1 MRSTGIR
8 QSSERVVS
16 DYSINIF
23 DSVDNNAIFDTVS
36 NYLINNIKYMS
47 CTPSNPKLDK
57 LLELTNNDV
66 RKSTEYLATIE
77 DTSFREWYQE
87 KTGRDF
93 NEESIDANT
102 VNAIIAYNNRK
113 TINTQDYVQ
122 NVRTSRTGIFGNDI
136 AKEDHAINILSTI
149 YLKSQGS
156 IRKALAN
163 RKRKGEK
170 EALKDKAGNELSPQA
185 AIKLTMITYLN
196 RHLKENDKKLT
207 QEQKAYVG
215 TIIRNLYDGGNYN
228 RNELF
233 DIVINSP
240 EVVSLS
246 KEFGIDTNE
255 DFESNDDV
263 KEDSEQNSRQDDQE
277 TIAALRADWSE
288 LSDQRKDIDKNVS
301 KEVKEWFARLPKTNS
316 NSFINEQPDTSNN
329 TYSGIAESATFSSS
343 FKALN
348 NYGNFSSVETM
359 VESFHTIAE
368 RFKEVSHLEY
378 AARLL
383 EDEANVQIRNKIFT
397 QLKQSIWERNEVIQ
411 SADGSNIVTKNRN
424 TFPKLNLQ
432 NKILNSFDSL
442 IHNPSIMANDIAV
455 LDELKNRLSTL
466 NNSNTNEIQ
475 EISEKLAAIFN
486 KYNFG
491 INRQGVVNYIR
502 SFGDSQL
509 SNITSLINDL
519 LEFNKVVANASNI
532 LKIDNEAQ
540 RIYYAGEYS
549 KAKNDEEYTVVPFDK
564 SQLQYKGGYANNIA
578 NRISDR
584 FKDYQIVDSEFNSI
598 NAENN
603 LVSDILKNNYISKF
617 FERINDNRYND
628 NPTANTEL
636 RDYLVKFTN
645 IPQYQYSNI
654 LIEKTLSNGKVI
666 PGLLRLTDTGYELTE
681 YYREFGAQLYNG
693 VSNEVTGKAKSYKD
707 INALEWDIITLN
719 EYANNGDN
727 YEMAKGVKKS
737 KFFTQTP
744 SDAPKTFVFNS
755 YKLDYAGL
763 FNTGNY
769 RANYE
774 GKMSYYYGN
783 NKRQDVKSNSTLEA
797 IKRGERTST
806 TRYESDGNIDYWKKI
821 KVGDIVKFENN
832 NGETVLVRII
842 SPLKKLDNNIDVDI
856 WSKKEGWNKE
866 YFEREV
872 RPRLNEAWQF
882 EYELINNTYSIN
894 HGHPIY
900 VAYANIY
907 AKELAEMAQ
916 AINFLFETTVEN
928 GVVTIMSDENGKPK
942 IKEEFKD
949 LRKSEARLNYHYR
962 KGILDG
968 NGRPTGNVFKFRSLL
983 IDKVKNLSRYNSETA
998 KSVDMNWL
1006 FEGGDVFSLLYGGK
1020 NSEISLI
1027 QDENGEYNIRLT
1039 GELRNSVYNYIDNYI
1054 NYRIQESV
1062 AKYYSDKEFVD
1073 KYKNASQESFN
1084 SFIAEM
1090 VLNYEIQY
1098 NNLNDMFFG
1107 DEAYYKDS
1115 RDTIKRNKEYQA
1127 GGLAYAGYDLYN
1139 VQKHLGDITVAPN
1152 KTISIDSS
1160 FKYITLEDIQSSG
1173 KVLDDLKKQLDI
1185 ANVSKETRAFIL
1197 KQFSKDKSEVTDAQ
1211 SFITLDEFVRRMYL
1225 RGEYDSYKDLIEA
1238 LYDETKPID
1247 NVKLGELSKKIQV
1260 QKNFYYDLEIDNDA
1274 KLANPIQIK
1283 NAEFVLI
1290 PRFLGNSEL
1299 GALAKYM
1306 TDNNI
1311 GQVNFTTTEKATTNR
1326 VLEFWDSHG
1335 KFPSKDK
1342 LKQFNLDVQTKYK
1355 TGWYSNLYTQQ
1366 DIPQHMDGENK
1377 AGLQIVK
1384 KLIDNIGNTPEGQSL
1399 IKDFFDNFTANIQD
1413 SFKDAASR
1421 IGVSIDARGN
1431 VVYEEG
1437 KVKIDN
1443 NQFIALIKDEL
1454 TRRGLDSNYRKYAE
1468 INPETG
1474 LPYMPAWTNLV
1485 RSKIENI
1492 VNSIFTNRV
1501 TRQVLP
1507 GFHASQVSDVGI
1519 TALSGRTDLRD
1530 LMQSKVEEKHGYSL
1544 GRKLTYHKDG
1554 SQIVEILLPKW
1565 MVKAYNTYD
1574 NEGNLV
1580 HEVTLEDLQNAGLD
1594 TMIGY
1599 RIPTEGKQ
1607 SIAVMKVVGLLDES
1621 QGSTIVVPDEWVLQT
1636 GADFDIDSIYGIYH
1650 TAYFDRNGKPHK
1662 VEYID
1667 GEDEVSTYR
1676 RYIGYINS
1684 LIDKETRKAT
1694 NSEFTKEE
1702 FKEARKAARETV
1714 RKANEEYDKF
1724 LTDQVRDLIAETD
1737 ETWAELPREI
1747 KDNLTI
1753 TFKSKEL
1760 KFGERVDAIVS
1771 KMDFYKSEY
1780 ANDEYVAKFAQQYRN
1795 IQSVI
1800 NEQREFYQNVK
1811 DNAEQLAIDYADE
1824 TRRARLEQ
1832 TIQARAEIVGAMS
1845 LEEFSQL
1852 TVAQQNTRDA
1862 RNNKIVDTFINI
1874 MNLPVSIGENLS
1886 SSNFEDIKAAKSN
1899 IFEGLSET
1907 YRNINSVIAQN
1918 WYRDAN
1924 MSGARLKAISVNRD
1938 NFASIGNKAKTI
1950 IDGAHGGFRFVYTY
1964 NTEKEAKDAQAKLR
1978 KRFRDVTRSGK
1989 EVMVDHNQL
1998 GWSYDNLNIDNRLI
2012 TPYSSET
2019 TALILDGV
2027 KEGGVP
2033 NVDLYTFDVYKS
2045 IVDCGANYET
2055 SILFVNQPVI
2065 TELIARQNANDNV
2078 FGETGFNPLIGLRR
2092 DMYIRLAKTV
2102 GIPANSIT
2110 KKTRLKDVKAMLE
2123 ARGITINEDELLE
2136 EGIRVT
2142 ELREHLKD
2150 DVEST
2155 SYNNTDNLIYQI
2167 KALRAF
2173 EYFKE
2178 IGDQINT
2185 NMMVIT
2191 SDKFGAGKSANEI
2204 DNVINRITD
2213 IKNNNIARIKKGNP
2227 VLKAVTEEGNKYLID
2242 AIYPKISFNTINDI
2256 NQDDSESA
2264 YPSLYYQLK
2273 YSCIATEKI
2282 IRDSEIF
2289 KTQTPQFRELV
2300 SKFDVRNLQTIQQL
2314 ESFIINMSQ
2323 AQSNFVNTNRF
2334 ITRSDNE
2341 FIPSYNLN
2349 LISSQQ
2355 NTRARLYGYTDV
2367 VGSFD
2372 MSDMSEKNVEAFM
2385 KLSPA
2390 NKVVLIQRY
2399 TSDDNL
2405 FKNLN
2410 VEYKG
2415 RRNSYDRISIID
2427 STISTESQYQMFR
2440 NAWHSNNPF
2449 VKLTAMDLVRYSMVV
2464 EGYKFKGGTVS
2475 KIIPVELLYGQ
2486 DTGIDSDNGV
2496 SIATNIINDSDKA
2509 INSMIQYGSETGTY
2523 ERLSNDDKAIEKL
2536 RDLFFRTNPNN
2547 PDVLTFENKKYKE
2560 SNKIVFNR
2568 LGVGMLSFK
2577 EAQERRMITG
2587 SEDNRKYRHYAKTN
2601 DNNKVLR
2608 LYKLVYDNDVVYMLP
2623 TNPLEQNEIGE
2634 VSVNPDNNRMYLPL
2648 DILEEVSIRQHDPA
2662 FISSINIAMNSDIR
2676 KFVVLP
2682 KVFEVGA
2689 SLLIEEAFPNSTVLT
2704 SPIKGQQIDTSRRYI
2719 IATTDNQAILDTIE
2733 FLEAVGITNYV
2744 VAAPNMNYGNIRKL
2758 INDRNNEDIAAKR
2771 LQTAMTKLEANE
2783 IQLRKKK
2790 SDNSESPYYAQLK
2803 ASINQT
2809 IEDVNVNGIGFVPVL
2824 QTVVDNTG
2832 FRAGGYFRYEKEGN
2846 VYIVTNLGRITTKSV
2861 SLTPDYMYSK
2871 KVTINSVS
2879 QLQFPRRN
2887 AITQVVKENARL
2899 YKFANN
2905 NIIRVQTEDNFINED
2920 ILESA
2925 LIDNDKEINDYIS
2938 RVIES
2943 VERSNANVEEAAL
2956 NDAFRSFTAIDLR
2969 SNTATKLNDNLR
2981 EQALRIINGYTNRRI
2996 DDFLFDIHNFF
3007 TTYVTNPDGT
3017 YKLDENGNKIVQ
3029 EKWSITNKK
3038 LFDRMLEDETLRTR
3052 YEMFLDDINRFVED
3066 YSIIEAIQPY
3076 NIDEAYTVSETE
3088 EEIEGLRRTNDMLKQ
3103 IKDKFKRIKDL
3114 DNVVKRS
3121 TKMYF
3126 DNYITSLS
3134 SDPRVQSNM
3143 LSITEAFEDE
3153 NFFQFWL
3160 ADSQETHIPIVQIVL
3175 KQMMNQL
3182 RASEIEARD
3191 KKIAFTS
3198 AISAIIEDAKN
3209 NGIDVSLNDI
3219 LDENGNLLL
3228 PYNETFTEKLRLLKE
3243 AVKLA
3248 QIEDPNGRDGLIYK
3262 KAKDELEKFLI
3273 DNVEREYVKEMYQ
3286 EYYNTNQLL
3295 NKYPETYV
3303 KLMKLLHEEGDIL
3316 STMIDNDY
3324 STLTVQNE
3332 RRLNEIQS
3340 ELTEMRAV
3348 IDVDG
3353 NYKENYYEANA
3364 VNNYLLSRR
3373 QLNNKYKENRPKDAF
3388 TIRYKQAIEGLQ
3400 YPETFETYR
3409 ESAEW
3414 LKANTDYKLKGEF
3427 LDELKKAYMDTRAG
3441 NPFDSFVRT
3450 MAYGKYDETG
3460 VIDGTKF
3467 TEVQIANLKKHQEQM
3482 FAAAVGRVKPNEEQ
3496 AQKWLDEHISYI
3508 NTVYYEAMY
3517 VAMNKMGKVVFDKW
3531 YNENHVLNPIT
3542 KEYEP
3547 LAIWKQMVVKDE
3559 ANNMEYSPKY
3569 KWLETKVKDK
3579 YKNPNYDEVKLQPST
3594 NKYRNDK
3601 YYGMNNYQQQLY
3613 NEVDNLLNSLVK
3625 DKRSRAYINRGYL
3638 PNQAVEQPHQGFTDY
3653 WQDFKRS
3660 HGWYDTPNKSDIE
3673 LNLYKRFSNAPML
3686 HSLSEIKLLPIR
3698 EKQEGETTDEYLAY
3712 VRETQAKNN
3721 ELRKQRAQEN
3731 AERNNPNVL
3740 ERLNSFIDSMYNF
3753 NTRNDIAR
3761 LAKITSNQL
3770 RNMDI
3775 IKRNPNDKLMDNRLL
3790 SRITGKQ
3797 EIRTTKSD
3805 DSNIVKHFENQ
3816 VRKLVFNEFEMD
3828 EGTRSKVSRVMRNMV
3843 SSKFMMLNVT
3853 GGIANVLYGKTQI
3866 QMEMAAG
3873 QFFKYKDFRKGEN
3886 EWMQNIGSY
3895 LADAYNETTN
3905 NETNAVIRL
3914 FNVIESDMV
3923 TERYGKGNNPM
3934 GKLENLLFIQQTAG
3948 EHYMQNATLLAM
3960 LHSHRVVAVNGK
3972 NKVMSFEQFAMGLR
3986 EEALLKVL
3994 RKNNPELVTKYETF
4008 RDKVLESYIEKERYV
4023 KFKAD
4028 IITDFLRSVPKEIR
4042 EEFKATYKEDT
4053 KEERTKFE
4061 NHPSFR
4067 ESLILKN
4074 GVATLKPDSGL
4085 TNDDIAAFRNKV
4097 ISVNHQIHGIYDK
4110 IGANQ
4115 LQQSWWGALLMQFHK
4130 HLVPGF
4136 QKRFGYRL
4144 GHFDGIYNETR
4155 ESISKGTY
4163 VSLGEFIAM
4172 PFKKYYELNDS
4183 NELQAVRTLQGIAKG
4198 YADFVANLTTYYN
4211 ILPEYDKA
4219 NIRRCLGEWIA
4230 ITKAVALFVVGKL
4243 MLDDDDDSTQVADYI
4258 LYSADRLMSETIQYT
4273 PWGIANEGKKLYS
4286 QPVAALSIASDNL
4299 KLLEACCSYIITGN
4313 PDDLYYNSGT
4323 YSGENKLKVN
4333 IMKQI
4338 PLVNQ
4343 IIKHQRLGANN
4354 SYYKVRSSPFSG
4366 LGQVVANMITDEDEE

>member
-1 MRSTGIR
+1 MNLF
-8 QSSERVVS
+8 
-16 DYSINIF
+16 DSIDNNVIF
-23 DSVDNNAIFDTVS
+23 DNVS
-36 NYLINNIKYMS
+36 NNLINNIKCMS
-47 CTPSNPKLDK
+47 CIPSNPKLDK
-57 LLELTNNDV
+57 LLPLTNNDV

-77 DTSFREWYQE
+77 DNSFRDWYKE

-93 NEESIDANT
+93 NDENIDTNT
-102 VNAIIAYNNRK
+102 VNAIIAYNNRE
-113 TINTQDYVQ
+113 TINTKDYVQ
-122 NVRTSRTGIFGNDI
+122 NVRTSRTGVFGNDI
-136 AKEDHAINILSTI
+136 AKEDHAINILATI

-163 RKRKGEK
+163 KKRKGES
-170 EALKDKAGNELSPQA
+170 EVIKDKAGNELSPQS

-255 DFESNDDV
+255 DYEASDDV

-329 TYSGIAESATFSSS
+329 TYSGMAESATFSSS
-343 FKALN
+343 FKAIN
-348 NYGNFSSVETM
+348 NYGNFSSVEAM
-359 VESFHTIAE
+359 VESFHTIAA

-383 EDEANVQIRNKIFT
+383 EDEANVQMRNKIFT
-397 QLKQSIWERNEVIQ
+397 QLKQSIWERNEVVYSQ
-411 SADGSNIVTKNRN
+411 DGSNVVTKNRN

-466 NNSNTNEIQ
+466 KNSNTNEIQ
-475 EISEKLAAIFN
+475 EITEQIAAIFN

-491 INRQGVVNYIR
+491 INRQGVVNYVR
-502 SFGDSQL
+502 NFGDNQL
-509 SNITSLINDL
+509 SNISSIVDDL
-519 LEFNKVVANASNI
+519 LEFNKVVGKATNL
-532 LKIDNEAQ
+532 LKIDSEAQ
-540 RIYYAGEYS
+540 RIYYAGEY
-549 KAKNDEEYTVVPFDK
+549 AKTKENEEYVVVPFDK

-578 NRISDR
+578 NRISNR

-628 NPTANTEL
+628 NPVNNTEL

-645 IPQYQYSNI
+645 IPQYRYSNI
-654 LIEKTLSNGKVI
+654 LIEKTLSNGKIV

-727 YEMAKGVKKS
+727 YEMTKGVKKS

-755 YKLDYAGL
+755 YKLDYTGL
-763 FNTGNY
+763 FN
-769 RANYE
+769 AN
-774 GKMSYYYGN
+774 S
-783 NKRQDVKSNSTLEA
+783 
-797 IKRGERTST
+797 
-806 TRYESDGNIDYWKKI
+806 
-821 KVGDIVKFENN
+821 
-832 NGETVLVRII
+832 
-842 SPLKKLDNNIDVDI
+842 
-856 WSKKEGWNKE
+856 
-866 YFEREV
+866 
-872 RPRLNEAWQF
+872 
-882 EYELINNTYSIN
+882 SIN
-894 HGHPIY
+894 RGHPIY

-928 GVVTIMSDENGKPK
+928 GVVTIVSDENGKPK

-998 KSVDMNWL
+998 KNVDMNWL

-1039 GELRNSVYNYIDNYI
+1039 GELRNSVYNYIDSYI
-1054 NYRIQESV
+1054 NYRIQE
-1062 AKYYSDKEFVD
+1062 AITKYSSDKEFVD

-1084 SFIAEM
+1084 AFIAEM

-1139 VQKHLGDITVAPN
+1139 VQKHLGDIVVSPN
-1152 KTISIDSS
+1152 KTISVDSS
-1160 FKYITLEDIQSSG
+1160 FKYITLEDVQSKG
-1173 KVLDDLKKQLDI
+1173 GVIEDLKKQLKI
-1185 ANVSKETRAFIL
+1185 AKVSKETEAFVL
-1197 KQFSKDKSEVTDAQ
+1197 KQFAKDKSEVTDAQ

-1225 RGEYDSYKDLIEA
+1225 RGEYDNYKDLIEA
-1238 LYDETKPID
+1238 LYDESKPID
-1247 NVKLGELSKKIQV
+1247 NVKLEELSKKIQV

-1299 GALAKYM
+1299 GLLAKYM

-1326 VLEFWDSHG
+1326 VLEFWDAHG
-1335 KFPSKDK
+1335 KFPSKER
-1342 LKQFNLDVQTKYK
+1342 LKRFNEDIQTKYK

-1421 IGVSIDARGN
+1421 IGVEIDAKGN
-1431 VVYEEG
+1431 VVYEG
-1437 KVKIDN
+1437 NQAKIDN
-1443 NQFIALIKDEL
+1443 NQFISLIKDEL

-1507 GFHASQVSDVGI
+1507 GFHASQVSDIGM
-1519 TALSGRTDLRD
+1519 TELSGRSDLRD
-1530 LMQSKVEEKHGYSL
+1530 LMQSRVEEKHGYSL

-1554 SQIVEILLPKW
+1554 NQIVEILLPKW

-1574 NEGNLV
+1574 AEGNLIK
-1580 HEVTLEDLQNAGLD
+1580 EVTLEDLQSAGLD

-1607 SIAVMKVVGLLDES
+1607 SVAVMKVVGLLDES

-1650 TAYFDRNGKPHK
+1650 TATFDKNGKPQK
-1662 VEYID
+1662 VEYIE
-1667 GEDEVSTYR
+1667 GEDDAAVNR
-1676 RYIGYINS
+1676 RYNNYLFNNLSRENIQDARDIA
-1684 LIDKETRKAT
+1684 IDLSQEGLSYAEAYESAITKYAEQGGLY
-1694 NSEFTKEE
+1694 SKEE
-1702 FKEARKAARETV
+1702 F
-1714 RKANEEYDKF
+1714 
-1724 LTDQVRDLIAETD
+1724 
-1737 ETWAELPREI
+1737 
-1747 KDNLTI
+1747 
-1753 TFKSKEL
+1753 SK
-1760 KFGERVDAIVS
+1760 
-1771 KMDFYKSEY
+1771 
-1780 ANDEYVAKFAQQYRN
+1780 
-1795 IQSVI
+1795 
-1800 NEQREFYQNVK
+1800 
-1811 DNAEQLAIDYADE
+1811 
-1824 TRRARLEQ
+1824 
-1832 TIQARAEIVGAMS
+1832 
-1845 LEEFSQL
+1845 L

-2496 SIATNIINDSDKA
+2496 STATNIINDSDKA

-2662 FISSINIAMNSDIR
+2662 FINSINIAMNSDIR

-2704 SPIKGQQIDTSRRYI
+2704 SPIKEQQVDTSRRYI
-2719 IATTDNQAILDTIE
+2719 IASTDNQVILDTIE
-2733 FLEAVGITNYV
+2733 SLEAAGITNYV
-2744 VAAPNMNYGNIRKL
+2744 VVAPNMNYGNIRRF
-2758 INDRNNEDIAAKR
+2758 INERNNSDIAARR
-2771 LQTAMTKLEANE
+2771 LQSAMTKLEANE
-2783 IQLRKKK
+2783 VQLRKKK

-2809 IEDVNVNGIGFVPVL
+2809 INDVNVNGVGFVPVL

-2832 FRAGGYFRYEKEGN
+2832 FRAGGYFRYEKEGE
-2846 VYIVTNLGRITTKSV
+2846 VYIVTNLGRLTSKSV

-2871 KVTINSVS
+2871 KVTINSIA

-2899 YKFANN
+2899 DKFANN
-2905 NIIRVQTEDNFINED
+2905 NIIRVQTESDFINED

-2925 LIDNDKEINDYIS
+2925 LVDNDREINDYIS

-2956 NDAFRSFTAIDLR
+2956 NDAFRSFAAIDLR

-3126 DNYITSLS
+3126 DSYITSLS

-3228 PYNETFTEKLRLLKE
+3228 PYNETFTEKLRSLKE

-3400 YPETFETYR
+3400 YPETSETYR

-3547 LAIWKQMVVKDE
+3547 LPIWRQMVVKDE
-3559 ANNMEYSPKY
+3559 ANNMEYSAKY
-3569 KWLETKVKDK
+3569 KWLETKVKEQ

-3843 SSKFMMLNVT
+3843 SSKFMMLNIT

-4198 YADFVANLTTYYN
+4198 YVDFVANLTTYYN

>member
-1 MRSTGIR
+1 M
-8 QSSERVVS
+8 
-16 DYSINIF
+16 NLF
-23 DSVDNNAIFDTVS
+23 DSIDNNAIFGNVS
-36 NYLINNIKYMS
+36 NNLINNIKYMS
-47 CTPSNPKLDK
+47 CIPSNPKLDK
-57 LLELTNNDV
+57 LLPLTNNDV

-77 DTSFREWYQE
+77 DNSFRDWYKE

-102 VNAIIAYNNRK
+102 VNAIIAYNNRE

-122 NVRTSRTGIFGNDI
+122 NVRTSRTGVFGNDI
-136 AKEDHAINILSTI
+136 AKEDHAINILATI

-163 RKRKGEK
+163 KKRKGEN
-170 EALKDKAGNELSPQA
+170 EVIKDKAGNELSPQA

-288 LSDQRKDIDKNVS
+288 ISDQRKDIDKNVS

-329 TYSGIAESATFSSS
+329 TYSGIAESAGFSSS

-348 NYGNFSSVETM
+348 NYGNFSSVEAM
-359 VESFHTIAE
+359 VESFHTIAA

-432 NKILNSFDSL
+432 NKVLNSFDSL
-442 IHNPSIMANDIAV
+442 VHNPSIMNGDVAV
-455 LDELKNRLSTL
+455 LEELKNRLSTL
-466 NNSNTNEIQ
+466 NNSDTNEVQ

-491 INRQGVVNYIR
+491 INRQGVINYIR
-502 SFGDSQL
+502 SFGDSKL
-509 SNITSLINDL
+509 SNITSLVNDL

-549 KAKNDEEYTVVPFDK
+549 KAKNDEEYVVVPFDK

-628 NPTANTEL
+628 NPTANAEL

-654 LIEKTLSNGKVI
+654 LIEKTLSNGKII

-727 YEMAKGVKKS
+727 YEMTKGVKKS

-755 YKLDYAGL
+755 YKLDYTGL
-763 FNTGNY
+763 FNTN
-769 RANYE
+769 
-774 GKMSYYYGN
+774 
-783 NKRQDVKSNSTLEA
+783 
-797 IKRGERTST
+797 
-806 TRYESDGNIDYWKKI
+806 
-821 KVGDIVKFENN
+821 GDIY
-832 NGETVLVRII
+832 R
-842 SPLKKLDNNIDVDI
+842 
-856 WSKKEGWNKE
+856 
-866 YFEREV
+866 
-872 RPRLNEAWQF
+872 
-882 EYELINNTYSIN
+882 
-894 HGHPIY
+894 GHPIY

-928 GVVTIMSDENGKPK
+928 GVVTIVSDENGKPK

-962 KGILDG
+962 KSILDSNG
-968 NGRPTGNVFKFRSLL
+968 NPTGNVFKFRSLL

-998 KSVDMNWL
+998 KRVDMNWL
-1006 FEGGDVFSLLYGGK
+1006 FEEGNVFSLLYGGK

-1039 GELRNSVYNYIDNYI
+1039 GGLRNSVYNYIDNYI
-1054 NYRIQESV
+1054 NYRIQEAI
-1062 AKYYSDKEFVD
+1062 AKYSSDKEFVD

-1160 FKYITLEDIQSSG
+1160 FKYITLEDVQSSG

-1335 KFPSKDK
+1335 KFPSKEK

-1377 AGLQIVK
+1377 AGLQIIK

-1421 IGVSIDARGN
+1421 IGVEIDAKGN
-1431 VVYEEG
+1431 VVYEG
-1437 KVKIDN
+1437 NQAKIDN
-1443 NQFIALIKDEL
+1443 NKFISLIKDEL

-1507 GFHASQVSDVGI
+1507 GFHASQVSDIGM
-1519 TALSGRTDLRD
+1519 TELSGRSDLRD
-1530 LMQSKVEEKHGYSL
+1530 LMQSRVEEKHGYSL

-1574 NEGNLV
+1574 AEGNLIK
-1580 HEVTLEDLQNAGLD
+1580 EVTLKDLQSAGLD

-1607 SIAVMKVVGLLDES
+1607 SVAVMKVVGLLDES

-1650 TAYFDRNGKPHK
+1650 TATFDKNGKPQK
-1662 VEYID
+1662 VEYIE
-1667 GEDEVSTYR
+1667 GEDDAAVDR
-1676 RYIGYINS
+1676 RYNNYLFNNLSKENIQDARDIA
-1684 LIDKETRKAT
+1684 IDLSQEGLSYAEAYESAITKYAEQGGLY
-1694 NSEFTKEE
+1694 SKEE
-1702 FKEARKAARETV
+1702 F
-1714 RKANEEYDKF
+1714 
-1724 LTDQVRDLIAETD
+1724 
-1737 ETWAELPREI
+1737 
-1747 KDNLTI
+1747 
-1753 TFKSKEL
+1753 SK
-1760 KFGERVDAIVS
+1760 
-1771 KMDFYKSEY
+1771 
-1780 ANDEYVAKFAQQYRN
+1780 
-1795 IQSVI
+1795 
-1800 NEQREFYQNVK
+1800 
-1811 DNAEQLAIDYADE
+1811 
-1824 TRRARLEQ
+1824 
-1832 TIQARAEIVGAMS
+1832 
-1845 LEEFSQL
+1845 L

-1862 RNNKIVDTFINI
+1862 RNNKIVDTFIKI

-1886 SSNFEDIKAAKSN
+1886 SSNFEDIKAAKAN

-1938 NFASIGNKAKTI
+1938 NFASISNKAKTI
-1950 IDGAHGGFRFVYTY
+1950 VDGAHGGFRFTYTY
-1964 NTEKEAKDAQAKLR
+1964 STEKEAKDAQSKLG
-1978 KRFRDVTRSGK
+1978 KRFRDVTRKGK
-1989 EVMVDHNQL
+1989 EVTVDHNQL

-2055 SILFVNQPVI
+2055 SILFINQPVI

-2092 DMYIRLAKTV
+2092 DMYVRLAKAV

-2110 KKTRLKDVKAMLE
+2110 KKTRLKDVKKMLE
-2123 ARGITINEDELLE
+2123 SRGIEINEDELLE
-2136 EGIRVT
+2136 EGIKVT

-2178 IGDQINT
+2178 IGDQINS

-2204 DNVINRITD
+2204 DNVINRIND
-2213 IKNNNIARIKKGNP
+2213 IKENNVGRIKKGQP

-2242 AIYPKISFNTINDI
+2242 AIYPKTNFNTINDI
-2256 NQDDSESA
+2256 NQDELESA

-2300 SKFDVRNLQTIQQL
+2300 SKFGIRNLQTIQQL

-2341 FIPSYNLN
+2341 FIPSYNIN

-2355 NTRARLYGYTDV
+2355 DTRARLYGYTDI
-2367 VGSFD
+2367 VGNFD

-2390 NKVVLIQRY
+2390 NKVALIQRY
-2399 TSDDNL
+2399 TSDNNL

-2415 RRNSYDRISIID
+2415 RRNSYDRITIVD

-2440 NAWHSNNPF
+2440 NAWHNNNPF
-2449 VKLTAMDLVRYSMVV
+2449 IKLATMDLIRYSMVV

-2496 SIATNIINDSDKA
+2496 SSATNIINDSDRA
-2509 INSMIQYGSETGTY
+2509 INSMIQYGSEIGTY
-2523 ERLSNDDKAIEKL
+2523 ERASNDAATIEKL

-2547 PDVLTFENKKYKE
+2547 PDVLVFENKKYKE
-2560 SNKIVFNR
+2560 SNKITFNR
-2568 LGVGMLSFK
+2568 LGVGKLSFK
-2577 EAQERRMITG
+2577 EAQERGMITG
-2587 SEDNRKYRHYAKTN
+2587 SENNRRYRHYAKTN
-2601 DNNKVLR
+2601 DNNKTLR
-2608 LYKLVYDNDVVYMLP
+2608 LYKLVYYNDTVYMLP

-2634 VSVNPDNNRMYLPL
+2634 VSVNPDNNRMFLPL
-2648 DILEEVSIRQHDPA
+2648 DILEDVSINQYDAA
-2662 FISSINIAMNSDIR
+2662 FISSVNIGITSDTR
-2676 KFVVLP
+2676 KFMVLP
-2682 KVFEVGA
+2682 TVFERGA
-2689 SLLIEEAFPNSTVLT
+2689 DTLIEEVFPNSIVLT
-2704 SPIKGQQIDTSRRYI
+2704 SPIKEQQIDTSRKYI
-2719 IATTDNQAILDTIE
+2719 VAITDNNILLETIE
-2733 FLEAVGITNYV
+2733 SLDAAGVHDYV
-2744 VAAPNMNYGNIRKL
+2744 VAAPNMNYNNIRRI
-2758 INDRNNEDIAAKR
+2758 INERNNADIAAKR
-2771 LQTAMTKLEANE
+2771 LQAAMTKLDANE
-2783 IQLRKKK
+2783 VQLRKKK
-2790 SDNSESPYYAQLK
+2790 PDNSESPYYAQLK

-2809 IEDVNVNGIGFVPVL
+2809 INDVNVNGIGFVPVL
-2824 QTVVDNTG
+2824 QTVIDNTG
-2832 FRAGGYFRYEKEGN
+2832 FRPNGYFRYEKEGN

-2861 SLTPDYMYSK
+2861 NLAPDYSYSRK
-2871 KVTINSVS
+2871 TIINSVS
-2879 QLQFPRRN
+2879 QLEFPRRN
-2887 AITQVVKENARL
+2887 ALTQVVKENSRL
-2899 YKFANN
+2899 DKFANN
-2905 NIIRVQTEDNFINED
+2905 NIIRVQTENNFINED
-2920 ILESA
+2920 VLESA

-2943 VERSNANVEEAAL
+2943 VERSNANVEEVAL

-2981 EQALRIINGYTNRRI
+2981 EQALKIINGYTNRRI

-3017 YKLDENGNKIVQ
+3017 YKLDENGNKIVR

-3126 DNYITSLS
+3126 DSYITSLS

-3182 RASEIEARD
+3182 RTSEIEARD

-3198 AISAIIEDAKN
+3198 AISTIIEDAKN
-3209 NGIDVSLNDI
+3209 NGINVSLNDI

-3228 PYNETFTEKLRLLKE
+3228 PYNESFTDKLRSLKE

-3273 DNVEREYVKEMYQ
+3273 DNVEREYNKKFYQ
-3286 EYYNTNQLL
+3286 DYYNTNQLL

-3400 YPETFETYR
+3400 YPETSETYR

-3547 LAIWKQMVVKDE
+3547 LAIWRQMIVKDE

-3638 PNQAVEQPHQGFTDY
+3638 PNQAIEQPHQGFTDY

-3686 HSLSEIKLLPIR
+3686 HSLSEVKLLPIR
-3698 EKQEGETTDEYLAY
+3698 EQQEGETKEEYLTY

-3843 SSKFMMLNVT
+3843 SSKFMMLNIT

-3886 EWMQNIGSY
+3886 EWMQNVGSY

-3905 NETNAVIRL
+3905 NETNAIIRL
-3914 FNVIESDMV
+3914 FNVIESDMI

-4130 HLVPGF
+4130 HLVPGL

-4273 PWGIANEGKKLYS
+4273 PWGIVNEGKKLYS
-4286 QPVAALSIASDNL
+4286 QPVAALSIAQDNL
-4299 KLLEACCSYIITGN
+4299 RLLGALCSYIITGN
-4313 PDDLYYNSGT
+4313 PDDLYYNSGS
-4323 YSGENKLKVN
+4323 YSGENKLVVN
-4333 IMKQI
+4333 FFKQV

-4343 IIKHQRLGANN
+4343 IIKHERLGANN

-4366 LGQVVANMITDEDEE
+4366 LGQVAANMITDEDEE

>member
-1 MRSTGIR
+1 M
-8 QSSERVVS
+8 
-16 DYSINIF
+16 NLF
-23 DSVDNNAIFDTVS
+23 DSIDNNAIFGNVS
-36 NYLINNIKYMS
+36 NNLINNIKYMS
-47 CTPSNPKLDK
+47 CIPSNPKLDK
-57 LLELTNNDV
+57 LLTLTNNDV

-77 DTSFREWYQE
+77 DNSFRDWYKE

-102 VNAIIAYNNRK
+102 VNAVIAYNNRE

-122 NVRTSRTGIFGNDI
+122 NVRTSRTGVFGNDI

-170 EALKDKAGNELSPQA
+170 EVLKDKAGNELSPQA
-185 AIKLTMITYLN
+185 AVKLTMITYLN

-207 QEQKAYVG
+207 QEQKTYIG

-240 EVVSLS
+240 EVISLS

-255 DFESNDDV
+255 DYETNDDA
-263 KEDSEQNSRQDDQE
+263 KEGNEQDSRQEDPE
-277 TIAALRADWSE
+277 TIASLRADWSE
-288 LSDQRKDIDKNVS
+288 LADQRKDIDKNVS

-316 NSFINEQPDTSNN
+316 NSFINEKPDTASD
-329 TYSGIAESATFSSS
+329 TYSGIAESAGFSSS

-348 NYGNFSSVETM
+348 NYGNFSSVEAM

-368 RFKEVSHLEY
+368 RFEEVSHLEY

-411 SADGSNIVTKNRN
+411 SADGSNVVTKNRN

-442 IHNPSIMANDIAV
+442 VHNPSIMNGDVAV
-455 LDELKNRLSTL
+455 LEELKNRLSTL
-466 NNSNTNEIQ
+466 NNLNTNEIQ
-475 EISEKLAAIFN
+475 EISEELAAIFN

-540 RIYYAGEYS
+540 RIYYAGEYN

-578 NRISDR
+578 NRISDK

-654 LIEKTLSNGKVI
+654 LIEKTLSNGKII

-681 YYREFGAQLYNG
+681 YYREFGAQLFNG
-693 VSNEVTGKAKSYKD
+693 VNNGVTGKAKSYKD

-719 EYANNGDN
+719 EYVNNGDN

-755 YKLDYAGL
+755 YKLDYTGL
-763 FNTGNY
+763 FNTN
-769 RANYE
+769 
-774 GKMSYYYGN
+774 
-783 NKRQDVKSNSTLEA
+783 
-797 IKRGERTST
+797 
-806 TRYESDGNIDYWKKI
+806 
-821 KVGDIVKFENN
+821 GDIY
-832 NGETVLVRII
+832 R
-842 SPLKKLDNNIDVDI
+842 
-856 WSKKEGWNKE
+856 
-866 YFEREV
+866 
-872 RPRLNEAWQF
+872 
-882 EYELINNTYSIN
+882 
-894 HGHPIY
+894 GHPIY

-928 GVVTIMSDENGKPK
+928 GVVTIVSDENGKPK

-949 LRKSEARLNYHYR
+949 LRKSEARLNYHYH
-962 KGILDG
+962 KSILDRNG
-968 NGRPTGNVFKFRSLL
+968 NPTGNVFKFRSLL

-998 KSVDMNWL
+998 KRVDMNWL
-1006 FEGGDVFSLLYGGK
+1006 FEEGDVFSLLYGGK

-1039 GELRNSVYNYIDNYI
+1039 GGLRNSVYNYIDNYI
-1054 NYRIQESV
+1054 NYRIQEAI
-1062 AKYYSDKEFVD
+1062 AKYSSDKEFVD

-1084 SFIAEM
+1084 AFIAEM

-1160 FKYITLEDIQSSG
+1160 FKYITLEDVQSSG
-1173 KVLDDLKKQLDI
+1173 KVLDDLKKQLYI
-1185 ANVSKETRAFIL
+1185 AKVSKETRAFIL

-1299 GALAKYM
+1299 AALAKYM

-1311 GQVNFTTTEKATTNR
+1311 GQVNFTTTEKAATNR

-1335 KFPSKDK
+1335 KFPSKER
-1342 LKQFNLDVQTKYK
+1342 LKQFNLDIQTKYK

-1384 KLIDNIGNTPEGQSL
+1384 KLIDNIDNTPEGQSL

-1421 IGVSIDARGN
+1421 IGVEIDAKGN
-1431 VVYEEG
+1431 VVYEG
-1437 KVKIDN
+1437 NQAKIDN
-1443 NQFIALIKDEL
+1443 NQFISLIKDEL

-1507 GFHASQVSDVGI
+1507 GFHASQVSDIGM
-1519 TALSGRTDLRD
+1519 TELSGRSDLRD
-1530 LMQSKVEEKHGYSL
+1530 LMQSRVEEKHGYSL

-1574 NEGNLV
+1574 AEGNLIK
-1580 HEVTLEDLQNAGLD
+1580 EVTLEDLQSAGLD

-1607 SIAVMKVVGLLDES
+1607 SVAIMKVVGLLDES

-1650 TAYFDRNGKPHK
+1650 TATFDKNGKPQK
-1662 VEYID
+1662 VEYIE
-1667 GEDEVSTYR
+1667 GEDDAAVNR
-1676 RYIGYINS
+1676 RYNNYLFNNLSRENIQDARDIA
-1684 LIDKETRKAT
+1684 IDLSQEGLSYAEAYESAITKYAEQGGLY
-1694 NSEFTKEE
+1694 SKEE
-1702 FKEARKAARETV
+1702 F
-1714 RKANEEYDKF
+1714 
-1724 LTDQVRDLIAETD
+1724 
-1737 ETWAELPREI
+1737 
-1747 KDNLTI
+1747 
-1753 TFKSKEL
+1753 SK
-1760 KFGERVDAIVS
+1760 
-1771 KMDFYKSEY
+1771 
-1780 ANDEYVAKFAQQYRN
+1780 
-1795 IQSVI
+1795 
-1800 NEQREFYQNVK
+1800 
-1811 DNAEQLAIDYADE
+1811 
-1824 TRRARLEQ
+1824 
-1832 TIQARAEIVGAMS
+1832 
-1845 LEEFSQL
+1845 L

-1886 SSNFEDIKAAKSN
+1886 SSNFEDIKAAKAN

-1938 NFASIGNKAKTI
+1938 NFASISNKAKTI
-1950 IDGAHGGFRFVYTY
+1950 VDGAHGGFRFTYTY
-1964 NTEKEAKDAQAKLR
+1964 STEKEAKDARSKLR
-1978 KRFRDVTRSGK
+1978 KRFRDVTRKGK
-1989 EVMVDHNQL
+1989 EVTVDHNQL

-2055 SILFVNQPVI
+2055 SILFINQPII
-2065 TELIARQNANDNV
+2065 TELITRQNANDNV

-2092 DMYIRLAKTV
+2092 DMYIRLARTV

-2123 ARGITINEDELLE
+2123 AKGITINEDELLE
-2136 EGIRVT
+2136 EGIKVT

-2178 IGDQINT
+2178 IGNQINA

-2204 DNVINRITD
+2204 DDVINRIND
-2213 IKNNNIARIKKGNP
+2213 IKKNNVSRIKKGQP
-2227 VLKAVTEEGNKYLID
+2227 VLKAVTEKGNKYLIR
-2242 AIYPKISFNTINDI
+2242 AIYPKTNFNTINDI
-2256 NQDDSESA
+2256 NQDELESA

-2289 KTQTPQFRELV
+2289 KTQTPQFRKLV
-2300 SKFDVRNLQTIQQL
+2300 SKFGIRNLQTIQQL

-2341 FIPSYNLN
+2341 FIPSYNIN

-2355 NTRARLYGYTDV
+2355 DTRARLYGYTDI

-2390 NKVVLIQRY
+2390 NKVALIQRY
-2399 TSDDNL
+2399 TSDNNL

-2415 RRNSYDRISIID
+2415 RRNSYDRITIVD

-2440 NAWHSNNPF
+2440 NAWHNNNPF
-2449 VKLTAMDLVRYSMVV
+2449 IKLATMDLIRYSMVV

-2496 SIATNIINDSDKA
+2496 STATNIINDSDKA

-2523 ERLSNDDKAIEKL
+2523 ERLSNDDNAIEKL

-2560 SNKIVFNR
+2560 SNKIVFDR
-2568 LGVGMLSFK
+2568 LGVGVLSFK
-2577 EAQERRMITG
+2577 EAQERKIITG
-2587 SEDNRKYRHYAKTN
+2587 SENNRKYRHYAKTN

-2608 LYKLVYDNDVVYMLP
+2608 LYKLVYDNGVVYMLP

-2634 VSVNPDNNRMYLPL
+2634 VSVNPDNNRMFLPL
-2648 DILEEVSIRQHDPA
+2648 DILEEVSINQYDPA

-2682 KVFEVGA
+2682 KAFEAGA
-2689 SLLIEEAFPNSTVLT
+2689 NLLIEEAFPNSTVLT
-2704 SPIKGQQIDTSRRYI
+2704 SPIKEQRIDTSRRYI
-2719 IATTDNQAILDTIE
+2719 IASTDNQVILNTIE
-2733 FLEAVGITNYV
+2733 SLEAAGITNYI

-2758 INDRNNEDIAAKR
+2758 INDRNNIDIATKR

-2846 VYIVTNLGRITTKSV
+2846 VYIVTNLGRVTTKSV

-2887 AITQVVKENARL
+2887 TITQVVKENARL
-2899 YKFANN
+2899 DKFANN

-3029 EKWSITNKK
+3029 EKWSIINKK
-3038 LFDRMLEDETLRTR
+3038 LFDLMLKDETLRTS

-3126 DNYITSLS
+3126 DSYITSLS

-3209 NGIDVSLNDI
+3209 NGINVSLNDI

-3228 PYNETFTEKLRLLKE
+3228 PYNETFTEKLRSLKE

-3373 QLNNKYKENRPKDAF
+3373 QLNNKYKENRPKDTF

-3400 YPETFETYR
+3400 YPETSETYR

-3496 AQKWLDEHISYI
+3496 AQKWLEEHISYI

-3547 LAIWKQMVVKDE
+3547 LAIWRQMIVKDE

-3886 EWMQNIGSY
+3886 EWMQNVGSY

-3905 NETNAVIRL
+3905 NETNAIIRL
-3914 FNVIESDMV
+3914 FNVIESDMI
-3923 TERYGKGNNPM
+3923 TERYGKGNSPI

-4273 PWGIANEGKKLYS
+4273 PWGLANEGKKLYS
-4286 QPVAALSIASDNL
+4286 QPVAALSIAQDNL
-4299 KLLEACCSYIITGN
+4299 RLLGALCSYIITGN
-4313 PDDLYYNSGT
+4313 PDDLYYNSGS
-4323 YSGENKLKVN
+4323 YSGENKLVVN
-4333 IMKQI
+4333 FFKQV

-4343 IIKHQRLGANN
+4343 IIKHERLGANN

-4366 LGQVVANMITDEDEE
+4366 LGQIVANMITDED

>member
-1 MRSTGIR
+1 M
-8 QSSERVVS
+8 
-16 DYSINIF
+16 NLF
-23 DSVDNNAIFDTVS
+23 DSIDNNAIFGNVS
-36 NYLINNIKYMS
+36 NNLINNIKYMS
-47 CTPSNPKLDK
+47 CIPSNPKLDK
-57 LLELTNNDV
+57 LLPLTNNDV
-66 RKSTEYLATIE
+66 RKSTEYFATIE
-77 DTSFREWYQE
+77 DNSFRDWYKE

-93 NEESIDANT
+93 NDENIDTNT
-102 VNAIIAYNNRK
+102 VNAIIAYNNRE
-113 TINTQDYVQ
+113 TINTKDYVQ
-122 NVRTSRTGIFGNDI
+122 NVRTSRTGVFGNDI
-136 AKEDHAINILSTI
+136 AKEDHAINILATI

-163 RKRKGEK
+163 KKRKGEN
-170 EALKDKAGNELSPQA
+170 EVIKDKAGNELSPQA

-288 LSDQRKDIDKNVS
+288 ISDQRKDIDKNVS

-329 TYSGIAESATFSSS
+329 TYSGMAESTTFSSS
-343 FKALN
+343 FKAIN
-348 NYGNFSSVETM
+348 NYGNFSSVEAM
-359 VESFHTIAE
+359 IESFHTIAA

-383 EDEANVQIRNKIFT
+383 EDESNVQMRNKIFT
-397 QLKQSIWERNEVIQ
+397 QLKQSIWERNEVVYSQ
-411 SADGSNIVTKNRN
+411 DGSNVVTKNRN

-466 NNSNTNEIQ
+466 KNSNTNEIQ
-475 EISEKLAAIFN
+475 EITEQIAAIFN

-491 INRQGVVNYIR
+491 INRQGVVNYVR
-502 SFGDSQL
+502 NFGDNQL
-509 SNITSLINDL
+509 SNISSIVDDL
-519 LEFNKVVANASNI
+519 LEFNKVVGKATNL

-540 RIYYAGEYS
+540 RIYYAGEY
-549 KAKNDEEYTVVPFDK
+549 AKTKENEEYVVVPFDK

-578 NRISDR
+578 NRISNR

-628 NPTANTEL
+628 NPVSNTEL
-636 RDYLVKFTN
+636 RDYLVKFAN
-645 IPQYQYSNI
+645 IPQYKYSNI
-654 LIEKTLSNGKVI
+654 LIEKTLSNGKII

-727 YEMAKGVKKS
+727 YEMTKGVKKS

-755 YKLDYAGL
+755 YKLDYTGL
-763 FNTGNY
+763 FNTSNY
-769 RANYE
+769 RVNYE
-774 GKMSYYYGN
+774 GEMFYYYGN

-797 IKRGERTST
+797 IKRGERTAT
-806 TRYESDGNIDYWKKI
+806 TRYESDGKIDYWKKV
-821 KVGDIVKFENN
+821 KVGDIVKFKGNN
-832 NGETVLVRII
+832 EETVLVRVT
-842 SPLKKLDNNIDVDI
+842 SPLKKLDNNIDIDA
-856 WSKKEGWNKE
+856 WSKKEGWSKE
-866 YFEREV
+866 YFEKKV
-872 RPRLNEAWQF
+872 SPRLNEAWQF
-882 EYELINNTYSIN
+882 EYELVNNVSSIN

-928 GVVTIMSDENGKPK
+928 GVVTIVSDENGKPK
-942 IKEEFKD
+942 IKDEFKD

-962 KGILDG
+962 KSILDS
-968 NGRPTGNVFKFRSLL
+968 NGKPTGNVFKFRSLL
-983 IDKVKNLSRYNSETA
+983 IDKVKNLNNYNSETA
-998 KSVDMNWL
+998 KTVDMNWL

-1054 NYRIQESV
+1054 NYRIQEAV
-1062 AKYYSDKEFVD
+1062 AKYSSNKEFVD
-1073 KYKNASQESFN
+1073 RYKNASQESFN
-1084 SFIAEM
+1084 AFIAEM

-1098 NNLNDMFFG
+1098 NNLNDIFFG

-1152 KTISIDSS
+1152 KTIGVDSS

-1173 KVLDDLKKQLDI
+1173 GVIADLKKQLKI
-1185 ANVSKETRAFIL
+1185 ANVSKETEAFIL
-1197 KQFSKDKSEVTDAQ
+1197 KQFAKDKSEVTDAQ

-1283 NAEFVLI
+1283 NAEFILI

-1326 VLEFWDSHG
+1326 VLEFWDAHG
-1335 KFPSKDK
+1335 KFPSKER
-1342 LKQFNLDVQTKYK
+1342 LKQFNLDIQTKYK

-1421 IGVSIDARGN
+1421 IGVSIDAKGN
-1431 VVYEEG
+1431 VVYEDG
-1437 KVKIDN
+1437 KAKIDN

-1474 LPYMPAWTNLV
+1474 MPYMPAWTNLV

-1492 VNSIFTNRV
+1492 VNSIFTNRI

-1594 TMIGY
+1594 IMIGY

-1650 TAYFDRNGKPHK
+1650 TATFDKNGKPHK
-1662 VEYID
+1662 VEYIN
-1667 GEDEVSTYR
+1667 GEDEISTYR

-1684 LIDKETRKAT
+1684 LIDREIRKAT
-1694 NSEFTKEE
+1694 SSEFTKEE
-1702 FKEARKAARETV
+1702 FREARRVAIETV

-1724 LTDQVRDLIAETD
+1724 LTDQVIDLIAETD

-1760 KFGERVDAIVS
+1760 KFGERVDAIVN
-1771 KMDFYKSEY
+1771 KMDFYESEY
-1780 ANDEYVAKFAQQYRN
+1780 KDNDNVAKFAQQYRN

-1832 TIQARAEIVGAMS
+1832 TVQARAEIVGAMS

-1886 SSNFEDIKAAKSN
+1886 SSNFEDIKAAKRN

-1938 NFASIGNKAKTI
+1938 NFASISNKAKTI

-1964 NTEKEAKDAQAKLR
+1964 NTEKEAKDAQRNLR
-1978 KRFRDVTRSGK
+1978 KRFRDVTRKGK
-1989 EVMVDHNQL
+1989 EVTVDHNQL

-2092 DMYIRLAKTV
+2092 DMYIRLAKAL

-2110 KKTRLKDVKAMLE
+2110 KRTRLKDIKSMLE
-2123 ARGITINEDELLE
+2123 AKGISINEDELLE

-2142 ELREHLKD
+2142 ELKEHLKD
-2150 DVEST
+2150 NVENIDST
-2155 SYNNTDNLIYQI
+2155 NADNLIYQI

-2178 IGDQINT
+2178 ICDQINT

-2213 IKNNNIARIKKGNP
+2213 IKNSNITSTKKGNP
-2227 VLKAVTEEGNKYLID
+2227 VLKAVTEDGNKYLID

-2256 NQDDSESA
+2256 NQDDSESV

-2300 SKFDVRNLQTIQQL
+2300 NKFDIRNLQTIQQL
-2314 ESFIINMSQ
+2314 ESFIINISQ

-2334 ITRSDNE
+2334 ITRSNNE

-2367 VGSFD
+2367 VGSFN
-2372 MSDMSEKNVEAFM
+2372 MSDMSEKNIEAFM

-2449 VKLTAMDLVRYSMVV
+2449 VKLTAMDLIRYSMVV
-2464 EGYKFKGGTVS
+2464 ESYKFKGGTVS

-2496 SIATNIINDSDKA
+2496 STATNIINDSDKA
-2509 INSMIQYGSETGTY
+2509 INSMIQYSSETGTY

-2568 LGVGMLSFK
+2568 LGVGVLSFK
-2577 EAQERRMITG
+2577 EAQERKMITG
-2587 SEDNRKYRHYAKTN
+2587 SENNRKYRHYAKTN

-2634 VSVNPDNNRMYLPL
+2634 VSVNPDNNRMFLPL
-2648 DILEEVSIRQHDPA
+2648 DILEEVSINQYDPA

-2682 KVFEVGA
+2682 KAFEAGA
-2689 SLLIEEAFPNSTVLT
+2689 NLLIEEAFPNSTVLT
-2704 SPIKGQQIDTSRRYI
+2704 SPIKGQQVDTSRRYI
-2719 IATTDNQAILDTIE
+2719 IASTDNQVILDTIE
-2733 FLEAVGITNYV
+2733 SLEAVGITNYV
-2744 VAAPNMNYGNIRKL
+2744 VVAPNMNYGNIRKL
-2758 INDRNNEDIAAKR
+2758 INDRNNIDIAAKR

-2783 IQLRKKK
+2783 VQLRKKK

-2824 QTVVDNTG
+2824 QTVIDNTG

-2846 VYIVTNLGRITTKSV
+2846 VYIVTNLGRVTTKSV

-2899 YKFANN
+2899 DKFANN
-2905 NIIRVQTEDNFINED
+2905 NIIRVQTENNFINED
-2920 ILESA
+2920 VLESA

-2969 SNTATKLNDNLR
+2969 SNTAIKLNDNLR

-3038 LFDRMLEDETLRTR
+3038 LFDRMLKDETLRTR

-3076 NIDEAYTVSETE
+3076 NIDEAYTISETE
-3088 EEIEGLRRTNDMLKQ
+3088 EEIEGLRRTNDILKQ

-3126 DNYITSLS
+3126 DSYITSLS

-3198 AISAIIEDAKN
+3198 AISTIIEDAKN

-3228 PYNETFTEKLRLLKE
+3228 PYNETFTEKLRSLKE

-3248 QIEDPNGRDGLIYK
+3248 QIEDPNSRDGLIYK

-3373 QLNNKYKENRPKDAF
+3373 QLNNKYKENRPKDSF

-3400 YPETFETYR
+3400 YPETSETYR

-3547 LAIWKQMVVKDE
+3547 LAIWRQMIVKDE

-3638 PNQAVEQPHQGFTDY
+3638 PNQAIEQPHQGFTDY

-3698 EKQEGETTDEYLAY
+3698 EKQEGETIDEYLAY
-3712 VRETQAKNN
+3712 VRETQTKNN

-3886 EWMQNIGSY
+3886 EWMQNVGSY

-3905 NETNAVIRL
+3905 NETNAIIRL
-3914 FNVIESDMV
+3914 FNVIESDMI

-4115 LQQSWWGALLMQFHK
+4115 LQQSCWGALLMQFHK

-4273 PWGIANEGKKLYS
+4273 PWGLANEGKKLYS
-4286 QPVAALSIASDNL
+4286 QPVAALSIAQDNL
-4299 KLLEACCSYIITGN
+4299 RLLGALCSYIITGN
-4313 PDDLYYNSGT
+4313 PDDLYYNSGS
-4323 YSGENKLKVN
+4323 YSGENKLVVN
-4333 IMKQI
+4333 FFKQV

-4343 IIKHQRLGANN
+4343 IIKHERLGANN

>member
-1 MRSTGIR
+1 
-8 QSSERVVS
+8 
-16 DYSINIF
+16 
-23 DSVDNNAIFDTVS
+23 
-36 NYLINNIKYMS
+36 MS

-102 VNAIIAYNNRK
+102 VNAIIAYNNRE

-170 EALKDKAGNELSPQA
+170 EVLKDKAGNELSPQA
-185 AIKLTMITYLN
+185 AVKLTMITYLN

-207 QEQKAYVG
+207 QEQKAYIG

-240 EVVSLS
+240 EVISLS

-255 DFESNDDV
+255 DYETNDDA
-263 KEDSEQNSRQDDQE
+263 KEDSEQGSRQEDPE
-277 TIAALRADWSE
+277 TIASLRADWSE
-288 LSDQRKDIDKNVS
+288 LADQRKDIDKNVS

-316 NSFINEQPDTSNN
+316 NSFINEKPDTASD
-329 TYSGIAESATFSSS
+329 TYSGIAESAGFSSS

-348 NYGNFSSVETM
+348 NYGNFSSVEAM

-368 RFKEVSHLEY
+368 RFEEVSHLEY

-383 EDEANVQIRNKIFT
+383 EDEANIQIRNKIFT

-411 SADGSNIVTKNRN
+411 SADGSNVVTKNRN

-442 IHNPSIMANDIAV
+442 VHNPSIMNGDVAV
-455 LDELKNRLSTL
+455 LEELKNRLSTL

-475 EISEKLAAIFN
+475 EISEELAAIFN

-578 NRISDR
+578 NRISDK

-628 NPTANTEL
+628 NPTANAEL
-636 RDYLVKFTN
+636 RDYLIKFTN

-654 LIEKTLSNGKVI
+654 LIEKTLSNSKVI

-755 YKLDYAGL
+755 YKLDYTGL
-763 FNTGNY
+763 FNTN
-769 RANYE
+769 
-774 GKMSYYYGN
+774 
-783 NKRQDVKSNSTLEA
+783 
-797 IKRGERTST
+797 
-806 TRYESDGNIDYWKKI
+806 
-821 KVGDIVKFENN
+821 GDIY
-832 NGETVLVRII
+832 R
-842 SPLKKLDNNIDVDI
+842 
-856 WSKKEGWNKE
+856 
-866 YFEREV
+866 
-872 RPRLNEAWQF
+872 
-882 EYELINNTYSIN
+882 
-894 HGHPIY
+894 GHPIY

-928 GVVTIMSDENGKPK
+928 GVVTIVSDENGKPK

-962 KGILDG
+962 KSILDSNG
-968 NGRPTGNVFKFRSLL
+968 NPTGNVFKFRSLL

-998 KSVDMNWL
+998 KRVDMNWL
-1006 FEGGDVFSLLYGGK
+1006 FEEGNVFSLLYGGK

-1039 GELRNSVYNYIDNYI
+1039 GGLRNSVYNYIDNYI
-1054 NYRIQESV
+1054 NYRIQEAI
-1062 AKYYSDKEFVD
+1062 AKYSSDKEFVD

-1152 KTISIDSS
+1152 KTISVDSS
-1160 FKYITLEDIQSSG
+1160 FKYITLEDVQSSG

-1335 KFPSKDK
+1335 KFPSKER
-1342 LKQFNLDVQTKYK
+1342 LKQFNLDIQTKYK

-1421 IGVSIDARGN
+1421 IGVEIDAKGN
-1431 VVYEEG
+1431 VVYEG
-1437 KVKIDN
+1437 NQAKIDN
-1443 NQFIALIKDEL
+1443 NQFISLIKDEL

-1507 GFHASQVSDVGI
+1507 GFHASQVSDIGM
-1519 TALSGRTDLRD
+1519 TELSGHSDLRD
-1530 LMQSKVEEKHGYSL
+1530 LMQSRVEEKHGYSL

-1574 NEGNLV
+1574 AEGNLIK
-1580 HEVTLEDLQNAGLD
+1580 EVTLEDLQSAGLD

-1607 SIAVMKVVGLLDES
+1607 SVAVMKVVGLLDES

-1650 TAYFDRNGKPHK
+1650 TATFDKNGKPQK
-1662 VEYID
+1662 VEYIE
-1667 GEDEVSTYR
+1667 GEDDAAVNR
-1676 RYIGYINS
+1676 RYNNYLFNNLSKENIQDARDIA
-1684 LIDKETRKAT
+1684 IDLSQEGLSYAEAYESAITKYAEQGGLY
-1694 NSEFTKEE
+1694 SKEE
-1702 FKEARKAARETV
+1702 F
-1714 RKANEEYDKF
+1714 
-1724 LTDQVRDLIAETD
+1724 
-1737 ETWAELPREI
+1737 
-1747 KDNLTI
+1747 
-1753 TFKSKEL
+1753 SK
-1760 KFGERVDAIVS
+1760 
-1771 KMDFYKSEY
+1771 
-1780 ANDEYVAKFAQQYRN
+1780 
-1795 IQSVI
+1795 
-1800 NEQREFYQNVK
+1800 
-1811 DNAEQLAIDYADE
+1811 
-1824 TRRARLEQ
+1824 
-1832 TIQARAEIVGAMS
+1832 
-1845 LEEFSQL
+1845 L

-1862 RNNKIVDTFINI
+1862 RNNKIVDTFIKI

-1886 SSNFEDIKAAKSN
+1886 SSNFEDIKAAKAN

-1938 NFASIGNKAKTI
+1938 NFASISNKAKTI
-1950 IDGAHGGFRFVYTY
+1950 IDGAHGGFRFTYTY
-1964 NTEKEAKDAQAKLR
+1964 STEKEAKDVQSKLR
-1978 KRFRDVTRSGK
+1978 KRFRDVTRKGK
-1989 EVMVDHNQL
+1989 EVTVDHNQL

-2055 SILFVNQPVI
+2055 SILFINQPVI
-2065 TELIARQNANDNV
+2065 TELIARQNVNDNV

-2102 GIPANSIT
+2102 GIPTNSIT
-2110 KKTRLKDVKAMLE
+2110 KKTRLKDVKKMLE
-2123 ARGITINEDELLE
+2123 SRGIEINEDELLE
-2136 EGIRVT
+2136 EGIKVT

-2178 IGDQINT
+2178 ISDQINS

-2191 SDKFGAGKSANEI
+2191 SDKFGAGKSVNEI
-2204 DNVINRITD
+2204 DNVINRIND
-2213 IKNNNIARIKKGNP
+2213 IKENNVSRIKKGQP

-2242 AIYPKISFNTINDI
+2242 AIYPKTSFNTINDI
-2256 NQDDSESA
+2256 NQDELESA

-2300 SKFDVRNLQTIQQL
+2300 NKFGIRNLQTIQQL

-2334 ITRSDNE
+2334 ITKSDNE

-2355 NTRARLYGYTDV
+2355 DTRARLYGYTGI

-2390 NKVVLIQRY
+2390 NKVALIQRY
-2399 TSDDNL
+2399 TSDNNL

-2415 RRNSYDRISIID
+2415 RRNSYDRITIVD

-2440 NAWHSNNPF
+2440 NAWHNNNPF
-2449 VKLTAMDLVRYSMVV
+2449 IKLATMDLIRYSMVV

-2496 SIATNIINDSDKA
+2496 SSATNIINDSDRA

-2523 ERLSNDDKAIEKL
+2523 ERASNDAATIEKL

-2547 PDVLTFENKKYKE
+2547 PDVLVFENKKYKE
-2560 SNKIVFNR
+2560 SNKITFNR
-2568 LGVGMLSFK
+2568 LGVGRLSFK
-2577 EAQERRMITG
+2577 EAQERGMITG
-2587 SEDNRKYRHYAKTN
+2587 SENNRRYRHYAKTN
-2601 DNNKVLR
+2601 DNNKTLR
-2608 LYKLVYDNDVVYMLP
+2608 LYKLVYYNDTVYMLP

-2634 VSVNPDNNRMYLPL
+2634 VSVNPDNNRMFLPL
-2648 DILEEVSIRQHDPA
+2648 DILEDVSINQYDAA
-2662 FISSINIAMNSDIR
+2662 FISSVNIGITSDTR
-2676 KFVVLP
+2676 KFMVLP
-2682 KVFEVGA
+2682 NVFERGA
-2689 SLLIEEAFPNSTVLT
+2689 DTLIEEVFPNSTVLT
-2704 SPIKGQQIDTSRRYI
+2704 SPIKEQQIDTSRKYI
-2719 IATTDNQAILDTIE
+2719 VAITDNNILLETIE
-2733 FLEAVGITNYV
+2733 SLDAAGVHDYV
-2744 VAAPNMNYGNIRKL
+2744 VAAPNMNYNNIRRI
-2758 INDRNNEDIAAKR
+2758 INERNNADIAAKR
-2771 LQTAMTKLEANE
+2771 LQAAMTKLDANE
-2783 IQLRKKK
+2783 VQLRKKK

-2809 IEDVNVNGIGFVPVL
+2809 INDVNVNGIGFVPVL
-2824 QTVVDNTG
+2824 QTVIDNTG
-2832 FRAGGYFRYEKEGN
+2832 FRPNGYFRYEKEGN

-2861 SLTPDYMYSK
+2861 NLAPDYSYSK
-2871 KVTINSVS
+2871 KTVINSVS
-2879 QLQFPRRN
+2879 QLEFPRRN
-2887 AITQVVKENARL
+2887 ALTQVVKENARL
-2899 YKFANN
+2899 DKFANN
-2905 NIIRVQTEDNFINED
+2905 NIIRVQTEENFINED
-2920 ILESA
+2920 VLESA
-2925 LIDNDKEINDYIS
+2925 LVDNDREINEYIS

-2981 EQALRIINGYTNRRI
+2981 EQALKIINGYTNRRI
-2996 DDFLFDIHNFF
+2996 DDFLFDIHNFY

-3017 YKLDENGNKIVQ
+3017 YKLDENSNKIVM
-3029 EKWSITNKK
+3029 EKWGITNKK

-3076 NIDEAYTVSETE
+3076 DIDEAHSVSETE

-3126 DNYITSLS
+3126 DSYITSLS

-3182 RASEIEARD
+3182 RASEISARD

-3198 AISAIIEDAKN
+3198 AISTIIEDAKN
-3209 NGIDVSLNDI
+3209 NGINVSLNDI

-3228 PYNETFTEKLRLLKE
+3228 PYNESFTDKLRSLKE

-3248 QIEDPNGRDGLIYK
+3248 QIDDPNGRDGLIYK

-3273 DNVEREYVKEMYQ
+3273 DNVEREYNKEFYQ
-3286 EYYNTNQLL
+3286 DYYDMNQIL
-3295 NKYPETYV
+3295 NKYPKTYV
-3303 KLMKLLHEEGDIL
+3303 KLMKILHEEGDIL

-3324 STLTVQNE
+3324 STLSVQNA
-3332 RRLNEIQS
+3332 RRLEELRS
-3340 ELTEMRAV
+3340 ELAEMRAT
-3348 IDVDG
+3348 IDMDG
-3353 NYKENYYEANA
+3353 NYKENYQEANA
-3364 VNNYLLSRR
+3364 VNNYLSRRR
-3373 QLNNKYKENRPKDAF
+3373 QLNNKYKESKPKDAF

-3400 YPETFETYR
+3400 YPETSETYR
-3409 ESAEW
+3409 ESVEW

-3427 LDELKKAYMDTRAG
+3427 LEELKKAYMDTRLG

-3450 MAYGKYDETG
+3450 MAYGKYDSEG

-3467 TEVQIANLKKHQEQM
+3467 TDVQIANLKKHQEQM
-3482 FAAAVGRVKPNEEQ
+3482 FAAAVGRVKPNEQ
-3496 AQKWLDEHISYI
+3496 KAQEWLDNHVSYI

-3517 VAMNKMGKVVFDKW
+3517 VAMNKMGKEVFDKW
-3531 YNENHVLNPIT
+3531 YIDNHVVNPIT

-3547 LAIWKQMVVKDE
+3547 LPIWRQMVVKDE
-3559 ANNMEYSPKY
+3559 ANNMEYSAKY
-3569 KWLETKVKDK
+3569 KWLETKVKEQ

-3613 NEVDNLLNSLVK
+3613 NEVDSLLNELVK

-3638 PNQAVEQPHQGFTDY
+3638 PNQAIEQPSQGFADY

-3686 HSLSEIKLLPIR
+3686 HSLSEVKLLPIR
-3698 EKQEGETTDEYLAY
+3698 EQQEGETKEEYLTY

-3843 SSKFMMLNVT
+3843 SSKFMMLNIT

-3886 EWMQNIGSY
+3886 EWIQNVGSY

-3923 TERYGKGNNPM
+3923 TERYGKGSNPM
-3934 GKLENLLFIQQTAG
+3934 GKLENLLFIQQTAS

-3960 LHSHRVVAVNGK
+3960 LHSHRVVNVDGK
-3972 NKVMSFEQFAMGLR
+3972 NKIMSFEQYAMNLR

-3994 RKNNPELVTKYETF
+3994 RKNSPELVSKYETF
-4008 RDKVLESYIEKERYV
+4008 KDKVLESYVEKERYV

-4028 IITDFLRSVPKEIR
+4028 IITDFLRSIPKELR
-4042 EEFKATYKEDT
+4042 QEFKTTYKEDT
-4053 KEERTKFE
+4053 KEERIKFE
-4061 NHPSFR
+4061 QHPSFR

-4085 TNDDIAAFRNKV
+4085 TNEDIAAFRNKV

-4130 HLVPGF
+4130 HLVPGY

-4299 KLLEACCSYIITGN
+4299 KLLEACCSYIVTGN

-4366 LGQVVANMITDEDEE
+4366 LGQIVANMITDEDEE